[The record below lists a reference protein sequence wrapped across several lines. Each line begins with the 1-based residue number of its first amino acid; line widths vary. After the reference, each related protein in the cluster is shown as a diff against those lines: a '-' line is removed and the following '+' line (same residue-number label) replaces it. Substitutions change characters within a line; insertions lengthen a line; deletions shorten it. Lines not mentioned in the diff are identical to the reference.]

1 MNAVLKWFALYAILM
16 VGYYAQNRLTVG
28 DTLYFN
34 TLFLKDFS
42 EVARNTG
49 LIFLGGFLFW
59 YFLLRSKPHPNTF
72 TQEDPRLAHIS
83 NTPEGRFVC
92 APELQNPNYYKP
104 SKKFYYFRKGEQLP
118 AHLLLIRVPD
128 NTIVSFYDT
137 RVCELRAKARI
148 DLMNHGY
155 NAIID
160 VLQSTERINH
170 INRYGVRGR
179 PALIVSKA
187 YTGDIDLLEKH
198 CNDDFDNLIYGQA
211 IQNEDP

>member
-72 TQEDPRLAHIS
+72 TQDDPRLAHIS

-104 SKKFYYFRKGEQLP
+104 SKEALQKPSLILRPENFCLLHKLNFCANDCSGYF
-118 AHLLLIRVPD
+118 
-128 NTIVSFYDT
+128 
-137 RVCELRAKARI
+137 
-148 DLMNHGY
+148 
-155 NAIID
+155 
-160 VLQSTERINH
+160 
-170 INRYGVRGR
+170 
-179 PALIVSKA
+179 
-187 YTGDIDLLEKH
+187 
-198 CNDDFDNLIYGQA
+198 
-211 IQNEDP
+211 

>member
-72 TQEDPRLAHIS
+72 TQDDPRLAPYLQH
-83 NTPEGRFVC
+83 TGRTLC
-92 APELQNPNYYKP
+92 LCSRTSEPELLQAFQKV
-104 SKKFYYFRKGEQLP
+104 
-118 AHLLLIRVPD
+118 LLLPQ
-128 NTIVSFYDT
+128 
-137 RVCELRAKARI
+137 
-148 DLMNHGY
+148 G
-155 NAIID
+155 
-160 VLQSTERINH
+160 
-170 INRYGVRGR
+170 
-179 PALIVSKA
+179 
-187 YTGDIDLLEKH
+187 
-198 CNDDFDNLIYGQA
+198 
-211 IQNEDP
+211 

>member
-72 TQEDPRLAHIS
+72 TQDDPRLAHIS

-104 SKKFYYFRKGEQLP
+104 SKKFYY
-118 AHLLLIRVPD
+118 
-128 NTIVSFYDT
+128 
-137 RVCELRAKARI
+137 
-148 DLMNHGY
+148 
-155 NAIID
+155 
-160 VLQSTERINH
+160 
-170 INRYGVRGR
+170 
-179 PALIVSKA
+179 
-187 YTGDIDLLEKH
+187 
-198 CNDDFDNLIYGQA
+198 
-211 IQNEDP
+211 

>member
-72 TQEDPRLAHIS
+72 TQDDPRLADIS

-92 APELQNPNYYKP
+92 SPELQNPNYYKP

-170 INRYGVRGR
+170 INRYGVRIGPR
-179 PALIVSKA
+179 SSLAKPIRVTLICLKNTATMTS
-187 YTGDIDLLEKH
+187 TT
-198 CNDDFDNLIYGQA
+198 
-211 IQNEDP
+211 